1 MRIEDNTIIQS
12 LEHENADVKQG
23 AVIYLLTESFAML
36 QHIYEMDPE
45 SQQCRMLT
53 EDLAELFATS
63 KAYCIEHQLNWE
75 ECKRRITDMNL
86 NKELKIFIDTLMN

>member
-12 LEHENADVKQG
+12 LEHENSDVKQG

-45 SQQCRMLT
+45 SEESKMLT

-63 KAYCIEHQLNWE
+63 KEYCVKNNLNWD
-75 ECKRRITDMNL
+75 ECKRRISDN
-86 NKELKIFIDTLMN
+86 NHSSELKIFLDRIEL